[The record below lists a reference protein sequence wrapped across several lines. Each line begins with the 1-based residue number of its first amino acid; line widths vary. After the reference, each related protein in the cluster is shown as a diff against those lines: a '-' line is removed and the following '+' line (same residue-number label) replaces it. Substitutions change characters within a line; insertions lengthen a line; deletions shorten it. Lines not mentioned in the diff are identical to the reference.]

1 MSPLKPNAFG
11 LSLGLSLAILTL
23 LCWLAVLLF
32 PQVPLAHAWLG
43 LFSTAPAGSLSGGII
58 AILLSV
64 ILGWLTAFLMAHIYN
79 RLIRSGV

>member
-11 LSLGLSLAILTL
+11 LSLGLSLAILSL

-32 PQVPLAHAWLG
+32 PQAPLAHVWLG
-43 LFSTAPAGSLSGGII
+43 LFSTSPASSLSGGIV
-58 AILLSV
+58 ATLLSL

-79 RLIRSGV
+79 RLVISGA